1 MEKKIN
7 KVKCMAG
14 KPINLFEHERL
25 LVIHGK
31 LVTKKHTKQGNRGDM
46 SGHGSF
52 SRLKCVVSVQF

>member
-31 LVTKKHTKQGNRGDM
+31 LVTKKKNIPNKAIEEICQVTEVFRG
-46 SGHGSF
+46 
-52 SRLKCVVSVQF
+52 